1 MKCEEMQEQ
10 LHIRLSKED
19 AAGIRARADK
29 AGLTISEYVRK
40 ACLNKQ
46 IKEVSP
52 ELLSV
57 LKDCSASMGRL
68 GANMNQI
75 ARHLNS
81 GGFPQ
86 DIYPWFEDCRKDMDD
101 FRMRFMILV
110 EKNLAA

>member
-1 MKCEEMQEQ
+1 MKREEMQEQ

-29 AGLTISEYVRK
+29 AGLTVSEYVRK

-46 IKEVSP
+46 VKEVSL
-52 ELLSV
+52 ELLAV
-57 LKDCSASMGRL
+57 LKDCSASMGKL

-81 GGFPQ
+81 GGYPQ
-86 DIYPWFEDCRKDMDD
+86 DIYPWFEECIKDMDD
-101 FRMRFMILV
+101 FSMRFKILV
-110 EKNLAA
+110 EKKLAA

>member
-1 MKCEEMQEQ
+1 MKREEMQEQ
-10 LHIRLSKED
+10 LHIRLSKEA

-40 ACLNKQ
+40 TCLNKQ
-46 IKEVSP
+46 IKEMSP

-57 LKDCSASMGRL
+57 LKDCSASIGKL

-81 GGFPQ
+81 GGYPQ
-86 DIYPWFEDCRKDMDD
+86 DIHPWFEDCRKVMDD
-101 FRMRFMILV
+101 FRMRFKILV
-110 EKNLAA
+110 EKKLAT